1 MRIDKYDA
9 SLHALARK
17 EKEDNAEYAYDE
29 EVERRSNIIIAE
41 GFTEDDIYSALEQ
54 VDCKAITA
62 AMNATAKRWGDCAP
76 MNNDIGQLV
85 IDKAESIRESRARQ
99 KAEDDIFE
107 EGRR

>member
-29 EVERRSNIIIAE
+29 EVERRMNEIIAQ
-41 GFTEDDIYSALEQ
+41 GFTEDDIESAFEQ
-54 VDCKAITA
+54 VDCAALAIALNLGQATPSYIGSLVKTK
-62 AMNATAKRWGDCAP
+62 ATA
-76 MNNDIGQLV
+76 
-85 IDKAESIRESRARQ
+85 IRESRARQ